1 MHKSVFKL
9 RQWAIPV
16 FLIVCLL
23 SMLPGLITKAEP
35 VPDPILLVVNDAD
48 TANNFDR
55 YLGEI
60 LRAEG
65 LNAFTI
71 LDINSLTA
79 GELSQHVLT
88 ILSETTLTDA
98 QASLLNSYVSGG
110 GKLLAMRPD
119 AKIAGLFSLNATAG
133 SLSNGYLKL
142 NQATPWNGSLP
153 GAGLTTSALQI
164 HGTANR
170 YSLSGG
176 AVTLAELYTDRTTP
190 AGYPAVVGSADGK
203 AAAFLYDLAR
213 NVVYTRQGN
222 PANGGV
228 DVDGDTI
235 LRTID
240 LFQTA
245 AGGTPWV
252 DRELIPTPQ
261 ADEQQRFFARLV
273 RLMVSSAK
281 PLPQLWYFPGTAKTM
296 LILTAD
302 AHADVTGNYQAEIN
316 ALNTYGAKMTFY
328 LSIASEPTDAN
339 VQSWRTQGHEFG
351 IHPYASR
358 SDPTYPPYN
367 ITNLTQGYEV
377 FDTWWANT
385 YSSPKSRTVRN
396 HQIAWLGWTDAADL
410 QVAHGIAL
418 DTDFYHWGPWL
429 QKGDGSWPHGYITG
443 SGQPMKF
450 IQASGTIIDDYQ
462 LLTEIVD
469 EQMMFGAGEGYEQLS
484 YSQALDVTKSLI
496 DASQAGDY
504 AALAAQFHVG
514 YFSTTQPWLLGTM
527 DYATNL
533 GIPKWNADTFL
544 TYTEV
549 RHDANYTD
557 IAWNDPSGTLTFNL
571 ESRPS
576 CPSNLTTLLPRNFNG
591 RDLASVNVD
600 GSPVNINIQ
609 PVNGVDMAFIS
620 TSAGTHTFSA
630 IYQGTVSTRTP
641 TSTPTRTATATRTAT
656 LTRTATATR
665 TITSTPTQTGTA
677 TMTPTSTATRTA
689 TLTRTA
695 TATRTITSTP
705 TQTGT
710 ATVTPTSTATRTA
723 TLTRTVTTTPT
734 ETRTSTPTAT
744 RTATPTRTQTATVT
758 TTYTVTPTRTQTST
772 PTRTPLVL
780 DKKVYLPLIRK

>member
-1 MHKSVFKL
+1 MHKYFKS
-9 RQWAIPV
+9 RQWVLPII
-16 FLIVCLL
+16 LIVCLL
-23 SMLPGLITKAEP
+23 STLPGIITRAEP

-65 LNAFTI
+65 LNAFTVVN
-71 LDINSLTA
+71 LGGLTQA
-79 GELSQHVLT
+79 ELSQHTLT
-88 ILSETTLTDA
+88 ILAETTLTDA

-119 AKIAGLFSLNATAG
+119 AKIAGLFSLNASAG

-142 NQATPWNGSLP
+142 NQAAPWNGSLP

-176 AVTLAELYTDRTTP
+176 AVTLAELYTDRTNP

-228 DVDGDTI
+228 DVDGDKI

-245 AGGTPWV
+245 GGGTPWV

-302 AHADVTGNYQAEIN
+302 AHADVTGNYQAEIT
-316 ALNTYGAKMTFY
+316 ALEPYGAKMTFY
-328 LSIASEPTDAN
+328 LSIASEPTN
-339 VQSWRTQGHEFG
+339 NSVQTWRAQGHEFG
-351 IHPYASR
+351 IHPYANR
-358 SDPTYPPYN
+358 PDPYPPYN

-377 FDTWWANT
+377 YDTWWPT
-385 YSSPKSRTVRN
+385 IYSSPKSRTVRN

-450 IQASGTIIDDYQ
+450 IQASGTIINDYQ

-469 EQMMFGAGEGYEQLS
+469 EQMVFGAGEGYEQLT

-527 DYATNL
+527 EYATSL

-549 RHDANYTD
+549 RHDAIYTD
-557 IAWNDPSGTLTFNL
+557 IAWNDPTSNLTFNL
-571 ESRPS
+571 VSAPS
-576 CPSNLTTLLPRNFNG
+576 CPSNLTTLLPKIYNG

-600 GSPVNINIQ
+600 GSPVNFTIQ

-630 IYQGTVSTRTP
+630 IYQGSISTRTP
-641 TSTPTRTATATRTAT
+641 TQTATATRTAT

-677 TMTPTSTATRTA
+677 TKTPTSTATRTA
-689 TLTRTA
+689 TLTRT
-695 TATRTITSTP
+695 I
-705 TQTGT
+705 
-710 ATVTPTSTATRTA
+710 
-723 TLTRTVTTTPT
+723 TTTPT
-734 ETRTSTPTAT
+734 GTRTSTP
-744 RTATPTRTQTATVT
+744 TPTRTQTATVT

-780 DKKVYLPLIRK
+780 DKKVYLPFLRK